1 MLDGVMSYPD
11 QPYLAL
17 RQDDTYNFRAYKE
30 DLDAGRTPEKSSK
43 ARAGDSYDLL
53 IGTII
58 DPDGQTT
65 MAEGTKVIDLGVAG
79 LLVAKGPVPLEA
91 AVGGAEVAP
100 VDARGDVGAV
110 VPPPLAVGGHAQET
124 AEGVGD
130 GTTGVVAAVVEAA
143 ATEKTV
149 QETAEGMDAGLLET
163 AAAKEAAQETAEGM
177 DGENTGEEEKALGGG
192 KAGGSDE
199 DDSGGH
205 ELTHS
210 DLEEYCAKMG
220 ESSSDEENSSG

>member
-1 MLDGVMSYPD
+1 
-11 QPYLAL
+11 
-17 RQDDTYNFRAYKE
+17 
-30 DLDAGRTPEKSSK
+30 
-43 ARAGDSYDLL
+43 
-53 IGTII
+53 
-58 DPDGQTT
+58 

-91 AVGGAEVAP
+91 AVRGAEVAP

-110 VPPPLAVGGHAQET
+110 VPPPVAIGGHAQVT

-130 GTTGVVAAVVEAA
+130 GPTGVGAAVAEAA

-149 QETAEGMDAGLLET
+149 QEAAEMET

-177 DGENTGEEEKALGGG
+177 VGENTGEEEKALEGGD
-192 KAGGSDE
+192 AGPGDE
-199 DDSGGH
+199 DDSGSC

-210 DLEEYCAKMG
+210 DREEYCVNMAS
-220 ESSSDEENSSG
+220 SSSDEEDRGDEEKVEEED